1 MRRSVLV
8 AVIAWL
14 GVVIA
19 GSTMTWATINTA
31 GQEFLSPG
39 GVPTPRA
46 DATSGPSR
54 PDRTDPPG
62 PRDRSPSAS
71 PGDGDRRRPTQEP
84 PAPDPTRT
92 DGADRAPLPEA
103 PEPGPRPFTWRGAAG
118 SVTVVCDGARVSLR
132 AASPANGY
140 SVEVRERG
148 PDEVEVRLESDDAE
162 TDVEVRCVGAE
173 ARFDV
178 RS

>member
-1 MRRSVLV
+1 
-8 AVIAWL
+8 
-14 GVVIA
+14 
-19 GSTMTWATINTA
+19 MTWATIDTA

-39 GVPTPRA
+39 GVPTPRT
-46 DATSGPSR
+46 DVTPDPSR
-54 PDRTDPPG
+54 RPDGSVSPG
-62 PRDRSPSAS
+62 PDDRSPSAS
-71 PGDGDRRRPTQEP
+71 PGDDRRRPTQEP
-84 PAPDPTRT
+84 TSADPTRT
-92 DGADRAPLPEA
+92 GDPDPDPGLPEA
-103 PEPGPRPFTWRGAAG
+103 PEPGPRPFTWRGTAG

-148 PDEVEVRLESDDAE
+148 PEEVEVRLESDDAE